1 MKALLTTIAFFGA
14 WFVADNLPPLAS
26 IFLSAL
32 ALGFIFT
39 SLVLLILKWVRN
51 V

>member
-1 MKALLTTIAFFGA
+1 MKALLTTIAMIGA

-26 IFLSAL
+26 VFLSAV
-32 ALGFIFT
+32 ALGAIFT
-39 SLVLLILKWVRN
+39 SAALFLAKWVRN